1 MRFFN
6 RQFFIGV
13 GVGVALTIGAIVGVG
28 AILVMIYVPSLEEL
42 GAMLPAP
49 EFPDREQL
57 PIYGQVDYDWSVRQL
72 DGTETALS
80 AFRDQVVFL
89 NVWATHCPPC
99 IAEMPS
105 IQALRSSLEAEDIRF
120 LLVTEESAAT
130 VEKFLRDHPSDLPI
144 YLYDEL
150 PNVLRPPGLPTTYVI
165 NREGLIVHR
174 RIGGANWDSETSR
187 GFLRD
192 LMRKGAGSAPG

>member
-1 MRFFN
+1 MRLFN

-13 GVGVALTIGAIVGVG
+13 TVGGALTIGTLVGIG

-57 PIYGQVDYDWSVRQL
+57 PAYGQVDYRWSVRAL
-72 DGTETALS
+72 DGTETTLS
-80 AFRDQVVFL
+80 AFKGQVVFL
-89 NVWATHCPPC
+89 NFWATHCPPC

-105 IQALRSSLEAEDIRF
+105 IQALRRSLEGEDIRF

-130 VEKFLRDHPSDLPI
+130 IEKFLRNHPSDLPI

-150 PNVLRPPGLPTTYVI
+150 PGALQSPGLPTTYVV

-174 RIGGANWDSETSR
+174 HIGGANWDSEACRT
-187 GFLRD
+187 FLRD
-192 LMRKGAGSAPG
+192 LAQKGAGSAPG